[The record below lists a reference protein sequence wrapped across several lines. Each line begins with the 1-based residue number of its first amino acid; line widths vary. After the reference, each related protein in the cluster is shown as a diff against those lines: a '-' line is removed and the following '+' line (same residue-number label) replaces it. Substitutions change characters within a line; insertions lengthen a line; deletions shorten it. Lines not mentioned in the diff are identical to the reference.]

1 VSKLYPKF
9 SGYQTQTLPLPMKKT
24 YTITGMT
31 CDGCA
36 NTVKKLLSRVEGVKE
51 ARVSLNDKTAEITH
65 ENVQL
70 SALKIAL
77 RGFPYEIVERA

>member
-1 VSKLYPKF
+1 MAES
-9 SGYQTQTLPLPMKKT
+9 MKKT
-24 YTITGMT
+24 YTVTGMT

-36 NTVKKLLSRVEGVKE
+36 NTVRKLLSKVVGVKE
-51 ARVSLNDKTAEITH
+51 ANVSLNEKTAEITH
-65 ENVQL
+65 DNVPL

>member
-1 VSKLYPKF
+1 
-9 SGYQTQTLPLPMKKT
+9 MKNT

-36 NTVKKLLSRVEGVKE
+36 NTVKKLLSKVTGVKE
-51 ARVSLNDKTAEITH
+51 ATVSLSEKTAEITH
-65 ENVQL
+65 EDVPL

>member
-1 VSKLYPKF
+1 
-9 SGYQTQTLPLPMKKT
+9 MKTT
-24 YTITGMT
+24 YHVNGMT

-36 NTVKKLLSRVEGVKE
+36 RTITKLLSNVQGVQE
-51 ARVSLNDKTAEITH
+51 AKVSLQEKSAEITH
-65 ENVQL
+65 ENVPL

>member
-1 VSKLYPKF
+1 
-9 SGYQTQTLPLPMKKT
+9 MKKT
-24 YTITGMT
+24 YTVTGMT

-36 NTVKKLLSRVEGVKE
+36 NTVKKLLSKVSGVKE
-51 ARVSLNDKTAEITH
+51 ATVSLNEKTAEITH
-65 ENVQL
+65 DDVPL

>member
-1 VSKLYPKF
+1 
-9 SGYQTQTLPLPMKKT
+9 MKKH

-36 NTVKKLLSRVEGVKE
+36 NTVTKLLSKVQGVQE
-51 ARVSLNDKTAEITH
+51 AKVSLRDQSAEVTH
-65 ENVQL
+65 ENVPL

>member
-1 VSKLYPKF
+1 
-9 SGYQTQTLPLPMKKT
+9 MKKT

-36 NTVKKLLSRVEGVKE
+36 NTVKKLLSNVAGVKE
-51 ARVSLNDKTAEITH
+51 ATVSLQEKTAEVTH
-65 ENVQL
+65 ENVPL